1 MTFALPRRRSK
12 VTNPVFRCRSHP
24 SPTSSIPSPAA
35 VSLMDLH
42 QFLDWEYGG
51 DEALVALLDGGADLN
66 ARRKGE
72 TPLHVAARRR
82 RCAAARTVLARGAD
96 ADARDAGRKTA
107 YVHAL
112 RRGFGDF
119 VAALE
124 GAAPSRSPT
133 PIGSPSRSSQAVS
146 TRRAQ
151 SSRSRRARRA
161 PAIQRKIDCW
171 RTWPD
176 RPVSSASGS
185 SSRRGPAFTPPA
197 PTAAPRPAR
206 GPGSGHP
213 GTPGRPLAAGERRA
227 PSRA

>member
-82 RCAAARTVLARGAD
+82 RCAAARILLARGAD

-124 GAAPSRSPT
+124 GAAPSPSPT
-133 PIGSPSRSSQAVS
+133 PIRSPSRSSQAVS

-171 RTWPD
+171 RAWPD
-176 RPVSSASGS
+176 GPGASASGS
-185 SSRRGPAFTPPA
+185 SSRRG
-197 PTAAPRPAR
+197 AR
-206 GPGSGHP
+206 
-213 GTPGRPLAAGERRA
+213 RRA
-227 PSRA
+227 PPPHGGPRPPPPAGA

>member
-51 DEALVALLDGGADLN
+51 DEALVALLDGGADLS

-82 RCAAARTVLARGAD
+82 RCAAARILLARGAD

-151 SSRSRRARRA
+151 SSRRRRARRA
-161 PAIQRKIDCW
+161 PAIPRKIHCW

-176 RPVSSASGS
+176 GLVSSAAGCL
-185 SSRRGPAFTPPA
+185 SRR
-197 PTAAPRPAR
+197 AAPIAPPR
-206 GPGSGHP
+206 
-213 GTPGRPLAAGERRA
+213 AAGSPRC
-227 PSRA
+227 PL